1 MKRNLYS
8 THRLMAPPTVQP
20 CDAVV
25 RLDGLAALVTLAC
38 TVTFHPV
45 VVHYLQSQQATL
57 VMLACTVTFHPVV
70 VHYLQS
76 QQATLVMLACTVT
89 FHPVVVHYLQ
99 SQQATLVM
107 LACTVTFHQKM
118 VCYPHASRCTFQT
131 YENEHC
137 MFSVPISWACCCY
150 HIRLG

>member
-1 MKRNLYS
+1 MHHGTDLYFFFMPVKLTMLLKTADLEKPVSKILMTSPFLAKRNLYS

-57 VMLACTVTFHPVV
+57 I
-70 VHYLQS
+70 
-76 QQATLVMLACTVT
+76 
-89 FHPVVVHYLQ
+89 
-99 SQQATLVM
+99 M

-131 YENEHC
+131 CENEHC

-150 HIRLG
+150 HIRLPHKVITAC